1 VYSLVVIEIKL
12 ADFVQPQTDVS
23 LYAVAESA
31 GLSYTMLHNLKS
43 GKRTSVSSDSLDR
56 IIFALRE
63 LTGRDITPN
72 DLLKYTPDKPA
83 KSKK

>member
-12 ADFVQPQTDVS
+12 IDFVQPETNIT
-23 LYAVAESA
+23 LYAVAERA

-43 GKRTSVSSDSLDR
+43 GKRTSVSSDSLDK

-63 LTGRDITPN
+63 LTGRHITPN
-72 DLLKYTPDKPA
+72 DLLEYVSDPP
-83 KSKK
+83 KKKK